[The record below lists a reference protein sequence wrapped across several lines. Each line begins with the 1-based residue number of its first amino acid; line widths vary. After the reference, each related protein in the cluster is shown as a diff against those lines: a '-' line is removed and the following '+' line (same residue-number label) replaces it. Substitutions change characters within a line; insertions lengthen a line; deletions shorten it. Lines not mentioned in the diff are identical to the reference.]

1 MVIRLALA
9 ILMLLGGVSLGSPV
23 ASAAAD
29 TYPRNLDADVM
40 HYRFG
45 LTLSDSTD
53 EIQGEASIDIRFLR
67 SGATSFELDLIGR
80 SSEAPTGMT
89 VTGLWALRAGLSA
102 QGAGGAPL
110 AFRHANDRLHI
121 TLDRPSVAGETRRL
135 VVAYHGTPATGL
147 IIGNNKHGDRTF
159 FSDNWPIK
167 ARHWLPTLDH
177 PYDKATSEMVVTA
190 PNHYQVISNGLLV
203 EETDLADGTRRTH
216 WRQSVPIAT
225 WLYVL
230 GVARFAVEH
239 LEPVRGVPIQTWVY
253 AQDRD
258 AGFFDF
264 AVPTRQV
271 MEFYSDYVGPYAY
284 EKLANVQSNSVGGG
298 MEAATAIFYDDDSVT
313 GDRSV
318 RWRNV
323 VIHEIAHQW
332 FGNAVT
338 EADWNDVWL
347 SEGFATY
354 FTLLFREHAYGRDDF
369 VAGLRDSRNRVLTF
383 NNANPT
389 YRVVHEN
396 LDDMSRVTTGQ
407 TYQKGGWTLHMLRGL
422 VGDEAFW
429 SGIQRYYQ
437 QHMNGNAT
445 TDDFRRAMETA
456 AGQDLRWFFS
466 QWLERG
472 GHPELDVTWSWQ
484 PDGQRVQLGITQT
497 QADAAA
503 RPFRVPLDVELRFAE
518 GPSTRHR
525 ITVEQASS
533 EFVLESA
540 REPVE
545 IVIDP
550 NVWLLG
556 TATVTKQGSQEDQ
569 SNGRVSSHVE
579 GSDDVGLARRQEGG
593 RRPGA

>member
-1 MVIRLALA
+1 
-9 ILMLLGGVSLGSPV
+9 
-23 ASAAAD
+23 
-29 TYPRNLDADVM
+29 
-40 HYRFG
+40 
-45 LTLSDSTD
+45 
-53 EIQGEASIDIRFLR
+53 
-67 SGATSFELDLIGR
+67 
-80 SSEAPTGMT
+80 
-89 VTGLWALRAGLSA
+89 
-102 QGAGGAPL
+102 
-110 AFRHANDRLHI
+110 
-121 TLDRPSVAGETRRL
+121 
-135 VVAYHGTPATGL
+135 
-147 IIGNNKHGDRTF
+147 
-159 FSDNWPIK
+159 
-167 ARHWLPTLDH
+167 
-177 PYDKATSEMVVTA
+177 
-190 PNHYQVISNGLLV
+190 
-203 EETDLADGTRRTH
+203 
-216 WRQSVPIAT
+216 VPIAT

-383 NNANPT
+383 DNANPT

-437 QHMNGNAT
+437 QHMNANAT
-445 TDDFRRAMETA
+445 TDDFRRAMEAA

-497 QADAAA
+497 QAGAAA